1 MKKAKISRLAIASL
15 IILILYVCLRLSIT
29 VFISDLLIAIGI
41 CFISITLAIIAMVKI
56 QKNKETMTGAVFAL
70 TGIIFSLALI
80 VLTTASFCNTN
91 KVLLRLEVIREKY
104 SSDKTNQ
111 QLPTTYEQAVNY
123 LLINLSEDDIKKMR
137 STSKYDLIKFHFGW
151 ALGIRNDFG
160 LWGENP
166 ELLSS
171 CAEKKGSKNIHPD
184 DASMLIIEG
193 VWAALQ

>member
-1 MKKAKISRLAIASL
+1 MI
-15 IILILYVCLRLSIT
+15 
-29 VFISDLLIAIGI
+29 IAIGI
-41 CFISITLAIIAMVKI
+41 CFISITIAIIAMVKI

-111 QLPTTYEQAVNY
+111 QLPTTYEPAVNY